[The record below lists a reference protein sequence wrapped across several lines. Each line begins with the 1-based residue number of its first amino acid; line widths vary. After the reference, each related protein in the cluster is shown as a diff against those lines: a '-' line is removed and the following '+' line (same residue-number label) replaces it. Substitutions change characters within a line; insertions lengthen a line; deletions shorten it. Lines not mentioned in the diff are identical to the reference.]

1 MHDMASG
8 RMVETF
14 YSIDRERFHYL
25 KFILEGYENLAVLS
39 SAPGHH
45 HTVRLRCSEESLP
58 ELLAL
63 MQEIAPNIKRLT
75 LS

>member
-1 MHDMASG
+1 MTSD

-14 YSIDRERFHYL
+14 YNIDRERFHYL

-39 SAPGHH
+39 SAPGYH
-45 HTVRLRCSEESLP
+45 HTVRLRCSVESLP
-58 ELLAL
+58 ELLEL
-63 MQEIAPNIKRLT
+63 MQEIAPDIKRTT

>member
-1 MHDMASG
+1 
-8 RMVETF
+8 MVETF

-39 SAPGHH
+39 STPGYPN
-45 HTVRLRCSEESLP
+45 TVRVRCSVESLP

-63 MQEIAPNIKRLT
+63 MTRIGSSIKRST

>member
-1 MHDMASG
+1 
-8 RMVETF
+8 MVETF

-39 SAPGHH
+39 SIPDHPN
-45 HTVRLRCSEESLP
+45 TVRIRCSVESLP

-63 MQEIAPNIKRLT
+63 MTRIGPRIKRST